1 MGILPRVIKD
11 LVERRKNVKNLLR
24 SVSIHDTAKR
34 MELDIKQKAIK
45 LVANSMYG
53 CLGFGSSRFY
63 AKTIA
68 AMITSTGRKLLE
80 EALKVVGVLGHEVV
94 YGDTDSLMI
103 NPRMNELGQVIVTG
117 VEIKKEINKKY
128 KFLEMDIDGIFRSL
142 LLLKK
147 KKYAAV

>member
-1 MGILPRVIKD
+1 MQQFEQKIREKLAEITDYSRKPMGILPRVIKD

-24 SVSIHDTAKR
+24 NVPINDTAKR

-80 EALKVVGVLGHEVV
+80 EAL
-94 YGDTDSLMI
+94 
-103 NPRMNELGQVIVTG
+103 
-117 VEIKKEINKKY
+117 
-128 KFLEMDIDGIFRSL
+128 
-142 LLLKK
+142 
-147 KKYAAV
+147 